1 MYAKVMR
8 NQFQVKDC
16 SIIHTPTG
24 AEFTPVDAASE
35 SIVVWTGD
43 IGRTLPDGAVYRYAE
58 VLAMMKKVWRATSLA
73 S

>member
-8 NQFQVKDC
+8 HQFQVKDE

-24 AEFTPVDAASE
+24 AEFTPVDADSE
-35 SIVVWTGD
+35 SIVIWTGE
-43 IGRTLPDGAVYRYAE
+43 IGKTLPDGAVYRYAE
-58 VLAMMKKVWRATSLA
+58 VLAMMRKVWRETSLA